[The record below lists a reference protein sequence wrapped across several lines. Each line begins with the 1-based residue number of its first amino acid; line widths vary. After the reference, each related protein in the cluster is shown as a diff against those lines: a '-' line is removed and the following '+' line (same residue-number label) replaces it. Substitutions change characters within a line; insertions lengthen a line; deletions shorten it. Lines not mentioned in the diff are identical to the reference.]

1 MPRLTWGISLVQVKA
16 IRVSDIV
23 LREASFMAPGRAP
36 GSDEEV
42 RPERSPVPRGAV
54 RRAADSAMAGPAAE
68 AAFGSILLSH
78 GKNDLTANVA
88 AASLAWPSVRCGV

>member
-1 MPRLTWGISLVQVKA
+1 MCGLVWAIIRQVKA

-42 RPERSPVPRGAV
+42 RAERRRGRGGVGSRYGDGCDIGKAV
-54 RRAADSAMAGPAAE
+54 AGKE
-68 AAFGSILLSH
+68 AAG
-78 GKNDLTANVA
+78 
-88 AASLAWPSVRCGV
+88 LAWLETCVH